1 MNAAQ
6 TFIAVFLASLLG
18 FGGLGSLPVL
28 RGQLTS
34 AGIMPDHLLLSS
46 LAVGN
51 ISPGPN
57 GLYLI
62 AVGYFVD
69 RYAGA
74 AIATAAVLIPPLLVL
89 LLDRL
94 RAKLI
99 HLRRFRSALRSL
111 GVAVV
116 AVLATSSGSLAWTAA
131 HTTLGAAMLATGTA
145 LLMVRIP
152 PLAGVL
158 IAVITG
164 LIVGGA
170 L

>member
-1 MNAAQ
+1 MTLTQ
-6 TFIAVFLASLLG
+6 TFVAVFLASLLG

-28 RGQLTS
+28 RGQLS
-34 AGIMPDHLLLSS
+34 GAGIMPDHLLLSS

-69 RYAGA
+69 GYVGA
-74 AIATAAVLIPPLLVL
+74 AAATVAVLLPPLLVL
-89 LLDRL
+89 LLVRV
-94 RAKLI
+94 RARLI

-111 GVAVV
+111 GLAVV
-116 AVLATSSGSLAWTAA
+116 ALLATSSGSLAWTAA
-131 HTTLGAAMLATGTA
+131 HTLLGAAMAALGLA
-145 LLMVRIP
+145 LLMFRIP
-152 PLAGVL
+152 PLVGVVL
-158 IAVITG
+158 AVGTG
-164 LIVGGA
+164 ILVS

>member
-1 MNAAQ
+1 MSLTQ
-6 TFIAVFLASLLG
+6 TFVAVFLASLLG

-28 RGQLTS
+28 RGQLSS
-34 AGIMPDHLLLSS
+34 AGVMPDHLLLSS

-69 RYAGA
+69 GLPGA
-74 AIATAAVLIPPLLVL
+74 AAATVAVLLPPLLVL

-94 RAKLI
+94 RARLV

-111 GVAVV
+111 GLAVV
-116 AVLATSSGSLAWTAA
+116 ALLATSSGSLAWTAA
-131 HTTLGAAMLATGTA
+131 HTVLGLSMAVVGTT
-145 LLMVRIP
+145 LLMFRIP
-152 PLAGVL
+152 PLVGVVL
-158 IAVITG
+158 AVG
-164 LIVGGA
+164 VGILA
-170 L
+170 SL